1 MGRKVHPIGFRLGYI
16 KDWQSKWFADRTYT
30 DQLHEDIMLRAAITR
45 ELANAGVA
53 RVEIERSA
61 NKIEVTVFTAKPGIV
76 IGKRGAKVDEL
87 KAELEKRTGKKVKLN
102 IQEIHQP
109 ELEAQLVAESIAEQ
123 INKRISYKRAMKQA
137 VQRAMR
143 LGAQGVKIKC
153 SGRLGGAEM
162 ARIANE
168 SDGRVPRHTLRAD
181 IDYAQVHA
189 HTTYGRIGVK
199 VWIYKGEVFPDA
211 MGKLQVVQTAT
222 TRPQQ
227 QEEDTRP
234 RQRSGGRNDRGG
246 SGAGGGGRGGPGGG
260 GVVAVPAAVV
270 VAPVAAVVAVP
281 AAARARA
288 VRRSDDYVDAQARQI
303 PQAAARSHK
312 GNGSARQLG
321 RLWRFRA
328 DGAGSHLGYFAPDRG
343 GPPRDHAPCQAW
355 WQDLD
360 SNLSRTNRSQPSRLK
375 PAWVPARARS
385 ITMSQS

>member
-30 DQLHEDIMLRAAITR
+30 DQLHEDIMLRGAITR

-153 SGRLGGAEM
+153 AGRLGGAEM

-222 TRPQQ
+222 RPQQ
-227 QEEDTRP
+227 QEEERP

-246 SGAGGGGRGGPGGG
+246 SGAGGGRGGPGGGGGAGGGGRGGPGGG
-260 GVVAVPAAVV
+260 G
-270 VAPVAAVVAVP
+270 
-281 AAARARA
+281 R
-288 VRRSDDYVDAQARQI
+288 
-303 PQAAARSHK
+303 
-312 GNGSARQLG
+312 GGSG
-321 RLWRFRA
+321 
-328 DGAGSHLGYFAPDRG
+328 GAGGGRG
-343 GPPRDHAPCQAW
+343 GPGGGGARGGSGGAPRT
-355 WQDLD
+355 
-360 SNLSRTNRSQPSRLK
+360 RG
-375 PAWVPARARS
+375 
-385 ITMSQS
+385 

>member
-30 DQLHEDIMLRAAITR
+30 DQLHEDIMLRTAITR

-61 NKIEVTVFTAKPGIV
+61 NKVEVTVFTAKPGIV

-87 KAELEKRTGKKVKLN
+87 KATLEKRTGKKVKLN

-143 LGAQGVKIKC
+143 LGAQGVKIRC

-168 SDGRVPRHTLRAD
+168 TDGRVPRHTLRAD
-181 IDYAQVHA
+181 IDYATVHA

-211 MGKLQVVQTAT
+211 MGKLQVVQSSMPRT
-222 TRPQQ
+222 QQ
-227 QEEDTRP
+227 TEDEARP
-234 RQRSGGRNDRGG
+234 RQRGGRGDRGGRGG
-246 SGAGGGGRGGPGGG
+246 SGDSDRGGDRGGRGGGSRGGRGGG
-260 GVVAVPAAVV
+260 
-270 VAPVAAVVAVP
+270 
-281 AAARARA
+281 ART
-288 VRRSDDYVDAQARQI
+288 
-303 PQAAARSHK
+303 
-312 GNGSARQLG
+312 
-321 RLWRFRA
+321 
-328 DGAGSHLGYFAPDRG
+328 RG
-343 GPPRDHAPCQAW
+343 
-355 WQDLD
+355 
-360 SNLSRTNRSQPSRLK
+360 
-375 PAWVPARARS
+375 
-385 ITMSQS
+385 

>member
-30 DQLHEDIMLRAAITR
+30 DQLHEDFLLRRLIIK

-61 NKIEVTVFTAKPGIV
+61 NKVEVTVYTAKPGIV

-87 KAELEKRTGKKVKLN
+87 KADLERRTGKKVKLN

-123 INKRISYKRAMKQA
+123 INKRVSYKRAMKQA

-181 IDYAQVHA
+181 IDYATVHA

-222 TRPQQ
+222 MRAQAA
-227 QEEDTRP
+227 EDENSS
-234 RQRSGGRNDRGG
+234 RQRQRGDRGG
-246 SGAGGGGRGGPGGG
+246 RGGQGGGGRGGQGGGQGGRGGQGGG
-260 GVVAVPAAVV
+260 GRGGRGGQGGGS
-270 VAPVAAVVAVP
+270 
-281 AAARARA
+281 RAR
-288 VRRSDDYVDAQARQI
+288 
-303 PQAAARSHK
+303 
-312 GNGSARQLG
+312 G
-321 RLWRFRA
+321 
-328 DGAGSHLGYFAPDRG
+328 
-343 GPPRDHAPCQAW
+343 
-355 WQDLD
+355 
-360 SNLSRTNRSQPSRLK
+360 
-375 PAWVPARARS
+375 
-385 ITMSQS
+385 

>member
-30 DQLHEDIMLRAAITR
+30 DQLHEDFLLRRLIIK

-61 NKIEVTVFTAKPGIV
+61 NKVEVTVYTAKPGIV

-87 KAELEKRTGKKVKLN
+87 KADLEKRTGKKVKLN

-123 INKRISYKRAMKQA
+123 INKRVSYKRAMKQA

-181 IDYAQVHA
+181 IDYATVHA

-222 TRPQQ
+222 MRAQAA
-227 QEEDTRP
+227 EDENSS
-234 RQRSGGRNDRGG
+234 RQRQRGDRGG
-246 SGAGGGGRGGPGGG
+246 RGGQGGADRGGRGGQGGADRGGRGGQGGGRGGRGGQGGQGGG
-260 GVVAVPAAVV
+260 S
-270 VAPVAAVVAVP
+270 
-281 AAARARA
+281 RAR
-288 VRRSDDYVDAQARQI
+288 
-303 PQAAARSHK
+303 
-312 GNGSARQLG
+312 G
-321 RLWRFRA
+321 
-328 DGAGSHLGYFAPDRG
+328 
-343 GPPRDHAPCQAW
+343 
-355 WQDLD
+355 
-360 SNLSRTNRSQPSRLK
+360 
-375 PAWVPARARS
+375 
-385 ITMSQS
+385 

>member
-30 DQLHEDIMLRAAITR
+30 DQLHEDILLRTTITR

-61 NKIEVTVFTAKPGIV
+61 NKVEVTVYTAKPGIV

-87 KAELEKRTGKKVKLN
+87 KADLEKRTGKKVKLN
-102 IQEIHQP
+102 IQEIDQP
-109 ELEAQLVAESIAEQ
+109 ELEVQLGAEGSAEQ
-123 INKRISYKRAMKQA
+123 INKRMSYKRAMKQA

-211 MGKLQVVQTAT
+211 MGKLQVVQPATA
-222 TRPQQ
+222 RPQPV
-227 QEEDTRP
+227 EEETRP
-234 RQRSGGRNDRGG
+234 RQRGGRGERGGRGG
-246 SGAGGGGRGGPGGG
+246 SGDGERGGRGGGGGRGGRGGG
-260 GVVAVPAAVV
+260 
-270 VAPVAAVVAVP
+270 
-281 AAARARA
+281 ART
-288 VRRSDDYVDAQARQI
+288 
-303 PQAAARSHK
+303 
-312 GNGSARQLG
+312 
-321 RLWRFRA
+321 
-328 DGAGSHLGYFAPDRG
+328 RG
-343 GPPRDHAPCQAW
+343 
-355 WQDLD
+355 
-360 SNLSRTNRSQPSRLK
+360 
-375 PAWVPARARS
+375 
-385 ITMSQS
+385 

>member
-30 DQLHEDIMLRAAITR
+30 DQLHEDFLLRKLIVK

-61 NKIEVTVFTAKPGIV
+61 NKVEVTVYTAKPGIV

-87 KAELEKRTGKKVKLN
+87 KADLEKRTGKKVKLN

-109 ELEAQLVAESIAEQ
+109 ELEAFLVAESIAEQ
-123 INKRISYKRAMKQA
+123 INKRVSYKRAMKQA

-181 IDYAQVHA
+181 IDYATVHA

-211 MGKLQVVQTAT
+211 MGKLQVVQSATART
-222 TRPQQ
+222 QAA
-227 QEEDTRP
+227 EEESRP
-234 RQRSGGRNDRGG
+234 RQRSVRGCGRNERGDRGG
-246 SGAGGGGRGGPGGG
+246 EGGDRGGRGGRGGG
-260 GVVAVPAAVV
+260 ARGGS
-270 VAPVAAVVAVP
+270 
-281 AAARARA
+281 RAR
-288 VRRSDDYVDAQARQI
+288 
-303 PQAAARSHK
+303 
-312 GNGSARQLG
+312 G
-321 RLWRFRA
+321 
-328 DGAGSHLGYFAPDRG
+328 
-343 GPPRDHAPCQAW
+343 
-355 WQDLD
+355 
-360 SNLSRTNRSQPSRLK
+360 
-375 PAWVPARARS
+375 
-385 ITMSQS
+385 

>member
-30 DQLHEDIMLRAAITR
+30 DQLHEDFLLRRLIIK

-61 NKIEVTVFTAKPGIV
+61 NKVEVTVYTAKPGIV

-87 KAELEKRTGKKVKLN
+87 KADLEKRTGKKVKLN

-109 ELEAQLVAESIAEQ
+109 ELEAHLVAESIAEQ
-123 INKRISYKRAMKQA
+123 INKRVSYKRAMKQA

-181 IDYAQVHA
+181 IDYATVHA

-222 TRPQQ
+222 PRSQAA
-227 QEEDTRP
+227 EEESRP
-234 RQRSGGRNDRGG
+234 RQRTGRGGGRNDRNERGG
-246 SGAGGGGRGGPGGG
+246 EGGERGGRGGRGARGGG
-260 GVVAVPAAVV
+260 GS
-270 VAPVAAVVAVP
+270 
-281 AAARARA
+281 RAR
-288 VRRSDDYVDAQARQI
+288 
-303 PQAAARSHK
+303 
-312 GNGSARQLG
+312 G
-321 RLWRFRA
+321 
-328 DGAGSHLGYFAPDRG
+328 
-343 GPPRDHAPCQAW
+343 
-355 WQDLD
+355 
-360 SNLSRTNRSQPSRLK
+360 
-375 PAWVPARARS
+375 
-385 ITMSQS
+385 

>member
-30 DQLHEDIMLRAAITR
+30 DQLHEDFLLRRLIIK

-61 NKIEVTVFTAKPGIV
+61 NKVEVTVFTAKPGIV

-87 KAELEKRTGKKVKLN
+87 KADLEKRTGKKVKLN

-109 ELEAQLVAESIAEQ
+109 ELEAHLVAESIAEQ
-123 INKRISYKRAMKQA
+123 INKRVSYKRAMKQA

-181 IDYAQVHA
+181 IDYATVHA

-222 TRPQQ
+222 TRAQAA
-227 QEEDTRP
+227 EEESRP
-234 RQRSGGRNDRGG
+234 RQRNDRGG
-246 SGAGGGGRGGPGGG
+246 RGDRGDRGGADRGGRGGRGARGGG
-260 GVVAVPAAVV
+260 G
-270 VAPVAAVVAVP
+270 
-281 AAARARA
+281 
-288 VRRSDDYVDAQARQI
+288 
-303 PQAAARSHK
+303 
-312 GNGSARQLG
+312 
-321 RLWRFRA
+321 
-328 DGAGSHLGYFAPDRG
+328 G
-343 GPPRDHAPCQAW
+343 GGG
-355 WQDLD
+355 
-360 SNLSRTNRSQPSRLK
+360 SRTRG
-375 PAWVPARARS
+375 
-385 ITMSQS
+385 